1 MTTVTNPVKPRTAE
15 ESPDSPPRRRRGLVR
30 FARAATSSVAA
41 TLLSQA
47 VLLTALAVGGAPW
60 LASGAAFAA
69 GAVLNFFLTRRW
81 VWGRRGRPEMG
92 RELLPYVAVIS
103 LGGFASVGLTTLT
116 GHLLAPLA
124 LPHVWW
130 VVVLDA
136 AYVVSYALVFVLK
149 FTLLDRFV
157 FARDAARTPATTSP
171 S

>member
-1 MTTVTNPVKPRTAE
+1 MTTVTNPVNPRTAE
-15 ESPDSPPRRRRGLVR
+15 ESPPRRRRGLVR
-30 FARAATSSVAA
+30 FFRAATSSVAA
-41 TLLSQA
+41 TVLSQVA
-47 VLLTALAVGGAPW
+47 LITVLAVGGAPW
-60 LASGAAFAA
+60 LASGVAFAA

-81 VWGRRGRPEMG
+81 VWGRRGRPEVG

-103 LGGFASVGLTTLT
+103 LGGLASVGLTTLT

-130 VVVLDA
+130 VVVLDG
-136 AYVVSYALVFVLK
+136 AYVFSYAVVFVLK
-149 FTLLDRFV
+149 FTLLDRVV